1 MGDTFNKEKMFKSE
15 FSIPIS
21 QRMEEYKEQG
31 FDTFQLA
38 EIELGLKAGVDVK
51 QYAKRRYIFFQMAE
65 LRKGLI
71 SKVDISLYSDV
82 YFDWFQM
89 REIRR
94 GLEEGVDV
102 SIYRD
107 RDLDHL
113 IMREVRKGL
122 VDNINLMPYVKR
134 GLNRSILQ
142 VIRHAKLDNVNLDSF
157 VDLGYDSSQLDELR
171 KGIKYNLNITE
182 YENPLLSGAQ
192 MREIRYGLRAGID
205 ISAYNNISYNWMQ
218 MQEIRLGIMN
228 GVDVFWYDNPYFN
241 ARQMREIR
249 LGLEAGLDVFSYA
262 TQIWS
267 ATDMHRM
274 REKLIR
280 DREEA
285 LEQERLKRQGKTTSD
300 NTKTDGH
307 RMDSTSEAGHLSN
320 TVDEGFVDAEPTYE
334 NADEVF
340 KYEGITGSDIY
351 LELSS
356 DEMVAELVFP
366 KTTGHLIVT
375 RAKIEKLFESNGVKQ
390 GIKEQVIERLA
401 TGYIPENGRV
411 VVAEGTPPVHGKD
424 GYYYFMFKT
433 ELPTMPKVKSDGS
446 VDYKNVDLFELVE
459 EGQKIAVF
467 YPATSGSYGF
477 TVKGKLI
484 TPVKGKNP
492 PKLTGSGFRVLDD
505 GVTYIAALSGS
516 ITYSNYTVK
525 ISNLYHVKGDVT
537 ASSGN
542 IRFNGDVHVS
552 GFVGSG
558 VTIEAEGNIIIDGN
572 VEAAI
577 IKAGN
582 DVLIRSGVSGR
593 DEGIIKAGRNIY
605 GKYFENIVLRADN
618 NIESNYILNC
628 ESIAM
633 NQINVS
639 GEKGAIVGGTTY
651 AIYGINASVIGNQ
664 AEIKTVFEI
673 GANKYYK
680 QRVKDMDSKIEEAG
694 KKALVLKQEMER
706 LIANRTPD
714 ELKSLTLFQN
724 VQASLINKLHELE
737 TLKSELN
744 EFTKKKEK
752 AVTSIGVRV
761 KNYAYPGVMIRV
773 DDAHITLTDI
783 VCEVFFRRQNVKIT
797 MFSLDDEQK

>member
-1 MGDTFNKEKMFKSE
+1 MGDALSKDKMFKSE
-15 FSIPIS
+15 FSIPVCE
-21 QRMEEYKEQG
+21 RMEEYKEQG
-31 FDTFQLA
+31 FDTFQLS

-51 QYAKRRYIFFQMAE
+51 QYAKRKYIFLQMAE

-107 RDLDHL
+107 RDISHL
-113 IMREVRKGL
+113 IMREIRKGL

-134 GLNRSILQ
+134 GLNRSVLQ
-142 VIRHAKLDNVNLDSF
+142 VIRHAKLDNINLDSF
-157 VDLGYDSSQLDELR
+157 VDLGYDSNQLDEIR
-171 KGIKYNLNITE
+171 KGIKFNLNITE

-218 MQEIRLGIMN
+218 MQEIRLGIIN

-241 ARQMREIR
+241 AKQMREIR
-249 LGLEAGLDVFSYA
+249 LGLEEGLEVFSYA
-262 TQIWS
+262 TQLWS
-267 ATDMHRM
+267 ASDMRRM
-274 REKLIR
+274 REKMLG
-280 DREEA
+280 DREDA
-285 LEQERLKRQGKTTSD
+285 LELERRRREKSMNSDKLQDNKIATTAQSE
-300 NTKTDGH
+300 
-307 RMDSTSEAGHLSN
+307 RDS
-320 TVDEGFVDAEPTYE
+320 GFVDSEQTYA

-340 KYEGITGSDIY
+340 KYEGITGADIY

-356 DEMVAELVFP
+356 DEMIAELVFP

-375 RAKIEKLFESNGVKQ
+375 RAKIEKLFETNGVKQ

-401 TGYIPENGRV
+401 TGYVPESGRII
-411 VVAEGTPPVHGKD
+411 VAEGTPPVHGKD

-492 PKLTGSGFRVLDD
+492 PKITGSGFRVLDD
-505 GVTYIAALSGS
+505 GITYVAAISGS
-516 ITYSNYTVK
+516 ISYSNYTIK
-525 ISNLYHVKGDVT
+525 ISNLYYVRGDVT

-572 VEAAI
+572 VEAAV

-582 DVLIRSGVSGR
+582 DVLIRSGVSGK

-605 GKYFENIVLRADN
+605 GKYFENIILRADN

-628 ESIAM
+628 ETIAM
-633 NQINVS
+633 NQVNVS
-639 GEKGAIVGGTTY
+639 GEKGAIVGGSTY
-651 AIYGINASVIGNQ
+651 AIYGINASVVGNQ

-680 QRVKDMDSKIEEAG
+680 QRVKDMDGKIEEAG

-706 LIANRTPD
+706 LIATRSQE

-724 VQASLINKLHELE
+724 VQASLINKLHDLE

-744 EFTKKKEK
+744 EYTKKKEK
-752 AVTSIGVRV
+752 AVTTIGVRV

-773 DDAHITLTDI
+773 DEAHLTLTDI
-783 VCEVFFRRQNVKIT
+783 VCEVFFRRQNSKIT
-797 MFSLDDEQK
+797 MFSLDDE

>member
-1 MGDTFNKEKMFKSE
+1 MGDKEKQFKSE
-15 FSIPIS
+15 FSIPIKD
-21 QRMEEYKEQG
+21 RLEEYESQG
-31 FDTFQLA
+31 FDAFQLA
-38 EIELGLKAGVDVK
+38 EIEQGLKCGVDVR
-51 QYAKRRYIFFQMAE
+51 QYAKRRYIFLQMAE

-82 YFDWFQM
+82 FFDWFQM

-94 GLEEGVDV
+94 GLEQGVDV

-107 RDLDHL
+107 RDINHL
-113 IMREVRKGL
+113 IMREIRLGL

-142 VIRHAKLDNVNLDSF
+142 VIRKAKVDKVNLDSF
-157 VDLGYDSSQLDELR
+157 VDQGYDSNQLDELR

-205 ISAYNNISYNWMQ
+205 INAYNDINYNWMQ
-218 MQEIRLGIMN
+218 MQELRLGIMN
-228 GVDVFWYDNPYFN
+228 HIDVFWYDNPYFN

-262 TQIWS
+262 SQLWS
-267 ATDMHRM
+267 ATDMHRK
-274 REKLIR
+274 REQLIR
-280 DREEA
+280 EREEA
-285 LEQERLKRQGKTTSD
+285 LEKARREEQHSKEQD
-300 NTKTDGH
+300 N
-307 RMDSTSEAGHLSN
+307 SASAN
-320 TVDEGFVDAEPTYE
+320 ANNQANVDEGFVDEDLFERDLP
-334 NADEVF
+334 EVF
-340 KYEGITGSDIY
+340 SDEDISGVDIY

-366 KTTGHLIVT
+366 KTTGKLIVT
-375 RAKIEKLFESNGVKQ
+375 KAKIDRLFESNGVKQ
-390 GIKEQVIERLA
+390 GIKEQVIERLV
-401 TGYIPENGRV
+401 TGFVPEDGRV
-411 VVAEGTPPVHGKD
+411 IVAEGTPPVHGKD

-467 YPATSGSYGF
+467 YPATSGNYGF

-492 PKLTGSGFRVLDD
+492 PKLTGSGFRLLDD
-505 GVTYIAALSGS
+505 GITYIAAVSGS
-516 ITYSNYTVK
+516 ISYNNYTVK

-605 GKYFENIVLRADN
+605 GKYFENIVLQADN

-628 ESIAM
+628 DSIAM
-633 NQINVS
+633 NMINVS
-639 GEKGAIVGGTTY
+639 GEKGAIVGGVTY

-680 QRVKDMDSKIEEAG
+680 QKVKDMDATIEEAG
-694 KKALVLKQEMER
+694 KKAIVLKQEMEK
-706 LIANRTPD
+706 LIATRNPE
-714 ELKSLTLFQN
+714 ELKSLSLFQN
-724 VQASLINKLHELE
+724 VQASLINKLHELD

-744 EFTKKKEK
+744 EYTKKKEK
-752 AVTSIGVRV
+752 AVTEIGVRV
-761 KNYAYPGVMIRV
+761 KNYAYPGVLIRV
-773 DDAHITLTDI
+773 DDKQLALTDI
-783 VCEVFFRRQNVKIT
+783 VCEVFFRRQNAKIA
-797 MFSLDDEQK
+797 MFSLDDEENG

>member
-1 MGDTFNKEKMFKSE
+1 MGENNKLFKSE
-15 FSIPIS
+15 SAIPIKD
-21 QRMEEYKEQG
+21 RLEEYKSQG
-31 FDTFQLA
+31 FDMFQLE
-38 EIELGLKAGVDVK
+38 EIELGLNAGVDVRA
-51 QYAKRRYIFFQMAE
+51 YAKRRYIFLQMAQ

-71 SKVDISLYSDV
+71 SGVDISLYSDV

-102 SIYRD
+102 SVYRD
-107 RDLDHL
+107 RDINHL
-113 IMREVRKGL
+113 IMREIRKGL
-122 VDNINLMPYVKR
+122 MDNINLMPYVKR

-142 VIRHAKLDNVNLDSF
+142 VIRKAKLDNINLDSF
-157 VDLGYDSSQLDELR
+157 VDQGYTHDQLDELR

-182 YENPLLSGAQ
+182 YENILLSGAQ

-205 ISAYNNISYNWMQ
+205 ISPYKDITYNWMQ
-218 MQEIRLGIMN
+218 MQEIRLGMTS
-228 GVDVFWYDNPYFN
+228 GVDVFWYSSVLFS
-241 ARQMREIR
+241 AKQMREIR
-249 LGLEAGLDVFSYA
+249 LGLEEGLDVFSYA
-262 TQIWS
+262 SHVWS
-267 ATDMHRM
+267 GTDMRRK
-274 REKLIR
+274 REQLIA
-280 DREEA
+280 DREAQEQAKRANVAKAKTAPGEA
-285 LEQERLKRQGKTTSD
+285 VGAVA
-300 NTKTDGH
+300 
-307 RMDSTSEAGHLSN
+307 SESQS
-320 TVDEGFVDAEPTYE
+320 VQDEGFVDRDLFGDAPEI
-334 NADEVF
+334 F
-340 KYEGITGSDIY
+340 KNEDITGADIY
-351 LELSS
+351 LEISS

-375 RAKIEKLFESNGVKQ
+375 RAKIDRLFETNGVKQ
-390 GIKEQVIERLA
+390 GIKEQVVERLA
-401 TGYIPENGRV
+401 SGFVPENGRIT
-411 VVAEGTPPVHGKD
+411 VAEGTPAVQGKD

-467 YPATSGSYGF
+467 YPATSGNYGF

-484 TPVKGKNP
+484 TPAKGKNP
-492 PKLTGSGFRVLDD
+492 PRITGSGFRLLDD
-505 GVTYIAALSGS
+505 GVTYIAAISGS
-516 ITYSNYTVK
+516 ISYSNYTIK

-542 IRFNGDVHVS
+542 IRFNGDVHIS

-558 VTIEAEGNIIIDGN
+558 VTVEAEGNIIIDGN

-605 GKYFENIVLRADN
+605 GKYFENIVLIADN
-618 NIESNYILNC
+618 DIESNYILSC

-633 NQINVS
+633 NKINVS

-664 AEIKTVFEI
+664 AEIKTVFDI

-680 QRVKDMDSKIEEAG
+680 QKVKDLDGEIEEAG
-694 KKALVLKQEMER
+694 KKALVLKAELEK
-706 LIANRTPD
+706 LIATRGAE
-714 ELKSLTLFQN
+714 ELKNLTLFQN
-724 VQASLINKLHELE
+724 VQASLIGKLHELE
-737 TLKSELN
+737 ELK
-744 EFTKKKEK
+744 TKKNEYVRAKER
-752 AVTSIGVRV
+752 AVTDIGIRV
-761 KNYAYPGVMIRV
+761 KNYAYPGVVMKI
-773 DDAHITLTDI
+773 DDKQLTLTDI
-783 VCEVFFRRQNVKIT
+783 VCEVFFRKQNDKVA
-797 MFSLDDEQK
+797 MFSLEDD